1 MLIKIIM
8 ICLMTF
14 ELWYLQI
21 LYKNRY
27 NQECKEN
34 EDFRDRAY
42 KWSEK
47 ILKEHLELVEENQKL
62 FEQNLFQDKL
72 IDEMANA
79 IVDEYLCYEPCP
91 LEFKIDDCESKD
103 SCTGCVKEYF
113 IKKVEEQ

>member
-8 ICLMTF
+8 ICLITF

-47 ILKEHLELVEENQKL
+47 RLKEYLELVEENKKL
-62 FEQNLFQDKL
+62 TEELKKCKKNRVAKV
-72 IDEMANA
+72 I
-79 IVDEYLCYEPCP
+79 
-91 LEFKIDDCESKD
+91 
-103 SCTGCVKEYF
+103 KEE
-113 IKKVEEQ
+113 KTNE

>member
-8 ICLMTF
+8 ICLITF

-47 ILKEHLELVEENQKL
+47 ILKEYSELIEDYAKLKENYKKIMEENQKL
-62 FEQNLFQDKL
+62 IEQLKKCKKNRVSKV
-72 IDEMANA
+72 IKEEKTN
-79 IVDEYLCYEPCP
+79 
-91 LEFKIDDCESKD
+91 ES
-103 SCTGCVKEYF
+103 
-113 IKKVEEQ
+113 I

>member
-1 MLIKIIM
+1 MLIKIII
-8 ICLMTF
+8 ICLITF

-47 ILKEHLELVEENQKL
+47 ILKEYLELVEENKKFKEEL
-62 FEQNLFQDKL
+62 NKSKNRVAKVIKEDKTNDKKRD
-72 IDEMANA
+72 I
-79 IVDEYLCYEPCP
+79 
-91 LEFKIDDCESKD
+91 SKD
-103 SCTGCVKEYF
+103 
-113 IKKVEEQ
+113 

>member
-8 ICLMTF
+8 ICLITF
-14 ELWYLQI
+14 ESWYLQI

-47 ILKEHLELVEENQKL
+47 ILKEYLELVEENKKL
-62 FEQNLFQDKL
+62 KEELNKSKNRVAKVIKEDKTNDKKRD
-72 IDEMANA
+72 I
-79 IVDEYLCYEPCP
+79 
-91 LEFKIDDCESKD
+91 SKD
-103 SCTGCVKEYF
+103 
-113 IKKVEEQ
+113 